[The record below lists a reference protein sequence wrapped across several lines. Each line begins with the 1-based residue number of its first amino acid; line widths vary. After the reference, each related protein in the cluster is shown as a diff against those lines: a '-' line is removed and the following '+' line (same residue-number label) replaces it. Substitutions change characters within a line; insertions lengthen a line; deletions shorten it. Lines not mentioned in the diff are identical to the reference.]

1 MLNLGV
7 AKYNFFAPLHQP
19 SHPYFYCYTNSLNNQ
34 MLMQGGMI
42 YQVELNNLGNH
53 GITNDEGFLA
63 IGKKIGDVGVL
74 K

>member
-1 MLNLGV
+1 
-7 AKYNFFAPLHQP
+7 
-19 SHPYFYCYTNSLNNQ
+19 
-34 MLMQGGMI
+34 MI